1 MLWVQRFWL
10 RLQTLFR
17 RDRAAQ
23 RLDDEIQFHLEQQ
36 IIENIAAGM
45 SPEQARYVAK
55 RTFGNPTF
63 LKENTRDTWGW
74 RWLENLYEDLR
85 YGLRMLW
92 KNPGFTATAVLSL
105 ALGIGAN
112 TAIFSL
118 MDALMLRL
126 LPARD
131 AQNLVLLHIQS
142 DFSFSYPIVRA
153 LAEQRDIFD
162 GVAGFS
168 GWVFNADSRG
178 SIVAVQGAVATGG
191 YYETL
196 GLNPTLGRFL
206 TEDDD
211 RPGAPLVAVISYGYW
226 ERQFAQ
232 DPRVVGQSLRLNG
245 VPVEIIG
252 VSPRG
257 FVGANV
263 GSIADITTT
272 VAAVPRVDPSSASL
286 VGAGNFWLRVLARPK
301 MGVSVAEA
309 KARLASVWPGIA
321 ERAIPADWPA
331 DRRKALADASFEFA
345 AGGTG
350 YTTLREMFWKP
361 LLVLMAVVGLVL
373 LIACANVANLL
384 LARTTARQRKIA
396 VRLAIGGG
404 RGRILRQLLTE
415 SVLLSLI
422 GAIFGIGLAWLLS
435 RVLVAILSS
444 GPMQVVFELA
454 PNWHVIGFT
463 SAIAIATGSS
473 FGLAPAFQATAA
485 GPSPVLKENAGMG
498 SSRSRLLP
506 ALVITQVAVS
516 LLLVI
521 GAGLFVRTLQNLKNL
536 DPGFKREGV
545 LLVNLEGRRIGIP
558 QDLPDAVQRVSG
570 VISASVSTHTP
581 LNGSTW
587 SEPAVPKG
595 QLIPENDNAYFIGAG
610 PGFFETL
617 QTPLLSGRG
626 FTERDSG
633 KSPAVAVINETYAR
647 RYFPGQNPVGQ
658 QLSAFVRGQRE
669 DLEIVGLSTDSK
681 LAGLRAAPPPTVY
694 VSYFQL
700 TGNFPT
706 TLEIRASGSLPQVA
720 SAIQKGLQPR
730 FPDAPIEVRALS
742 EQVHAAIVQ
751 ERMMAT
757 LASGFGALAL
767 ALACL
772 GLYGLLDYSVARRTR
787 EMGIRMALGARPGR
801 LIGMV
806 VRSAVQFVAL
816 GSALGLP
823 AAWAASQ
830 LVRSMLFGL
839 TPADPATIAGSALL
853 LAIAALLAA
862 YVPARRAANV
872 DPMVAL
878 RWE

>member
-1 MLWVQRFWL
+1 MTWARQLWL

-36 IIENIAAGM
+36 ITENIAAGM
-45 SPEQARYVAK
+45 SPEQARYAAK

-63 LKENTRDTWGW
+63 LKEKTRDTWGW

-118 MDALMLRL
+118 IDAL
-126 LPARD
+126 
-131 AQNLVLLHIQS
+131 
-142 DFSFSYPIVRA
+142 
-153 LAEQRDIFD
+153 
-162 GVAGFS
+162 
-168 GWVFNADSRG
+168 
-178 SIVAVQGAVATGG
+178 
-191 YYETL
+191 
-196 GLNPTLGRFL
+196 
-206 TEDDD
+206 
-211 RPGAPLVAVISYGYW
+211 ISYGYW

-232 DPRVVGQSLRLNG
+232 DPRVVGQSFRLNG

-286 VGAGNFWLRVLARPK
+286 VGAGNFWLRVLGRPK
-301 MGVSVAEA
+301 TGVPIAEA
-309 KARLASVWPGIA
+309 KARLASVWPAIA
-321 ERAIPADWPA
+321 ERTIPADWPA
-331 DRRKALADASFEFA
+331 DRRKALADATFEFA
-345 AGGTG
+345 GGGTG
-350 YTTLREMFWKP
+350 YTYLREVFWKP
-361 LLVLMAVVGLVL
+361 LVVLMAVVTLVL

-384 LARTTARQRKIA
+384 LARATTRQREIA
-396 VRLAIGGG
+396 VRLAIGAG

-422 GAIFGIGLAWLLS
+422 GAIFGIGLAWVSS
-435 RVLVAILSS
+435 RFLVAILSS
-444 GPMQVVFELA
+444 GSMQVIFDLT

-463 SAIAIATGSS
+463 STVAIATGIL
-473 FGLAPAFQATAA
+473 FGLAPALQATAA
-485 GPSPVLKENAGMG
+485 GPSPVLKENAGMS
-498 SSRSRLLP
+498 SSRSRLLSSLVSTP
-506 ALVITQVAVS
+506 VALS

-545 LLVNLEGRRIGIP
+545 LLVNLEGRRIGVP
-558 QDLPDAVQRVSG
+558 KDLLDALQSVPG

-595 QLIPENDNAYFIGAG
+595 QVIPEKDNAYFIGAG

-617 QTPLLSGRG
+617 RTPLLSGRE
-626 FTERDSG
+626 FTERDSAND
-633 KSPAVAVINETYAR
+633 PAVAVINQAYAR
-647 RYFPGQNPVGQ
+647 LYFPNQNPVGQ
-658 QLSAFVRGQRE
+658 QLSAFVRGERE
-669 DLEIVGLSTDSK
+669 DLEIVGLVSNSK

-706 TLEIRASGSLPQVA
+706 TLDIRASGPLPQVA
-720 SAIQKGLQPR
+720 AAIQKEIG
-730 FPDAPIEVRALS
+730 RAS
-742 EQVHAAIVQ
+742 CR
-751 ERMMAT
+751 ER
-757 LASGFGALAL
+757 
-767 ALACL
+767 
-772 GLYGLLDYSVARRTR
+772 V
-787 EMGIRMALGARPGR
+787 
-801 LIGMV
+801 
-806 VRSAVQFVAL
+806 
-816 GSALGLP
+816 
-823 AAWAASQ
+823 
-830 LVRSMLFGL
+830 
-839 TPADPATIAGSALL
+839 
-853 LAIAALLAA
+853 
-862 YVPARRAANV
+862 
-872 DPMVAL
+872 
-878 RWE
+878 

>member
-1 MLWVQRFWL
+1 MTWARQLWL

-17 RDRAAQ
+17 RDRVAQ

-36 IIENIAAGM
+36 ITENIAAGM
-45 SPEQARYVAK
+45 SPEQARYAAK
-55 RTFGNPTF
+55 RTFGDPTF
-63 LKENTRDTWGW
+63 LKEKTRDTWGW

-126 LPARD
+126 LPVRD
-131 AQNLVLLHIQS
+131 AQTLVLLHIQS

-232 DPRVVGQSLRLNG
+232 DPRVVGQSFRLNG

-286 VGAGNFWLRVLARPK
+286 VGAGNFWLRVLGRPK

-309 KARLASVWPGIA
+309 KARLASVWPAIA
-321 ERAIPADWPA
+321 ERTIPADWPA

-384 LARTTARQRKIA
+384 LVRTTARQREIA

-422 GAIFGIGLAWLLS
+422 GAIFGIGLAWFLS
-435 RVLVAILSS
+435 GVLVAILSS

-463 SAIAIATGSS
+463 SAIAIATGIL

-498 SSRSRLLP
+498 RSRSRLLP

-558 QDLPDAVQRVSG
+558 QDLLDAVQRVSG

-626 FTERDSG
+626 FTEHDSG
-633 KSPAVAVINETYAR
+633 KTPAVAVINETYAR

-658 QLSAFVRGQRE
+658 QLSAFVSGQRE
-669 DLEIVGLSTDSK
+669 NLEIVGLSTDSK

-720 SAIQKGLQPR
+720 SAIQKELQPK

-742 EQVHAAIVQ
+742 EQVNAAIVQ

-816 GSALGLP
+816 GIALGLP